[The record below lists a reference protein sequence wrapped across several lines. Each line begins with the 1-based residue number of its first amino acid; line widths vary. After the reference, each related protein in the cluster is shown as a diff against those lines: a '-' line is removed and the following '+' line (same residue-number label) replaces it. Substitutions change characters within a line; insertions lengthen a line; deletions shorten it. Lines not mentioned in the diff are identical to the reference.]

1 MNKEIRRLSNFSSLP
16 VLIFVLFMQLSA
28 SAIQIGVSLLERFAH
43 IALPEQLV
51 YMIMYI
57 FVYPIGGSL
66 AALIFYKT
74 RKRETG
80 LRLSQTFCRPQMNA
94 GWIIKYMIIT
104 WGLSLLM
111 SMVTNI
117 ILQILKSLLH
127 LNFTDISFDFGDG
140 IGGFIVSF
148 VSLSIFA
155 PIFEEIIFRSA
166 VYRHTEIMGQSF
178 AVVFSAI
185 VFALMHGNLEQLPYT
200 FVMGL
205 GFAYLFAK
213 TRSLLIPMLLHFL
226 TNTTTVIF
234 TSIIGY
240 LFAKTRSLLI
250 PMLLHFLT
258 NTTTVI
264 FTSIIGTTD
273 TDELSTLLSNRNF
286 AAVIPTVLYSLIIYG
301 IIIAAIVLGII
312 ELVRAI
318 RRRERLMGSI
328 FPISGAKK
336 TAVFLTAPVTII
348 TLILLVLFLTLTTI
362 NQLILK

>member
-80 LRLSQTFCRPQMNA
+80 LRLSQAFCRPQMNA

-111 SMVTNI
+111 SIITNI

-234 TSIIGY
+234 TSIIG
-240 LFAKTRSLLI
+240 
-250 PMLLHFLT
+250 
-258 NTTTVI
+258 
-264 FTSIIGTTD
+264 TTD
-273 TDELSTLLSNRNF
+273 TDELSTLLSNRDF

>member
-234 TSIIGY
+234 TSIID
-240 LFAKTRSLLI
+240 
-250 PMLLHFLT
+250 
-258 NTTTVI
+258 
-264 FTSIIGTTD
+264 TTD
-273 TDELSTLLSNRNF
+273 TDELSTLLSNRDF
-286 AAVIPTVLYSLIIYG
+286 AAVIPTVLYSLVIYG

-328 FPISGAKK
+328 FPVSGAKK
-336 TAVFLTAPVTII
+336 AAVFLTAPVTII

>member
-111 SMVTNI
+111 SIITNI
-117 ILQILKSLLH
+117 ILQLLKSLLH
-127 LNFTDISFDFGDG
+127 LNFSDISFDFGDG
-140 IGGFIVSF
+140 VGGFIVSF
-148 VSLSIFA
+148 VSLCIFA

-234 TSIIGY
+234 TSIIG
-240 LFAKTRSLLI
+240 
-250 PMLLHFLT
+250 
-258 NTTTVI
+258 
-264 FTSIIGTTD
+264 TTD
-273 TDELSTLLSNRNF
+273 TDELSTLLSNRDF
-286 AAVIPTVLYSLIIYG
+286 AAVIPTVLYSLVIYG

>member
-80 LRLSQTFCRPQMNA
+80 LRLSQAFCRPQMNA
-94 GWIIKYMIIT
+94 GWIIKNMVIT

-111 SMVTNI
+111 SIITNI
-117 ILQILKSLLH
+117 ILQLLKSLLH
-127 LNFTDISFDFGDG
+127 LNFSDISFDFGDG

-234 TSIIGY
+234 TSIIG
-240 LFAKTRSLLI
+240 
-250 PMLLHFLT
+250 
-258 NTTTVI
+258 
-264 FTSIIGTTD
+264 TTD

-312 ELVRAI
+312 ELVRTI

>member
-111 SMVTNI
+111 SIITNI

-234 TSIIGY
+234 TSIIG
-240 LFAKTRSLLI
+240 
-250 PMLLHFLT
+250 
-258 NTTTVI
+258 
-264 FTSIIGTTD
+264 TTD
-273 TDELSTLLSNRNF
+273 TDDISAILINRDF

>member
-94 GWIIKYMIIT
+94 GWIIKNMVIT

-111 SMVTNI
+111 SIITNI
-117 ILQILKSLLH
+117 ILQLLKSLLH
-127 LNFTDISFDFGDG
+127 LNFSDISFDFGDG
-140 IGGFIVSF
+140 VGGFIVSF
-148 VSLSIFA
+148 VSLCIFA

-234 TSIIGY
+234 TSIIG
-240 LFAKTRSLLI
+240 
-250 PMLLHFLT
+250 
-258 NTTTVI
+258 
-264 FTSIIGTTD
+264 TTD
-273 TDELSTLLSNRNF
+273 TDELSTLLSNRDF
-286 AAVIPTVLYSLIIYG
+286 AAVIPTVLYSLVIYG

-312 ELVRAI
+312 ELVRTI
-318 RRRERLMGSI
+318 RRRERLMGCI

>member
-94 GWIIKYMIIT
+94 GWIIKYMVIT

-111 SMVTNI
+111 SIITNI
-117 ILQILKSLLH
+117 ILQLLKSLLH

-205 GFAYLFAK
+205 GFA
-213 TRSLLIPMLLHFL
+213 
-226 TNTTTVIF
+226 
-234 TSIIGY
+234 Y

>member
-94 GWIIKYMIIT
+94 GWIIKNMVIT

-111 SMVTNI
+111 SIITNI
-117 ILQILKSLLH
+117 ILQLLKSLLH
-127 LNFTDISFDFGDG
+127 LNFSDISFDFGDG
-140 IGGFIVSF
+140 VGGFIVSF
-148 VSLSIFA
+148 VSLCIFA

-234 TSIIGY
+234 TSIIG
-240 LFAKTRSLLI
+240 
-250 PMLLHFLT
+250 
-258 NTTTVI
+258 
-264 FTSIIGTTD
+264 TTD

-286 AAVIPTVLYSLIIYG
+286 AAVIPTVLYSLVIYG

>member
-234 TSIIGY
+234 TSIIG
-240 LFAKTRSLLI
+240 
-250 PMLLHFLT
+250 
-258 NTTTVI
+258 
-264 FTSIIGTTD
+264 TTD

-312 ELVRAI
+312 ELVRTI
-318 RRRERLMGSI
+318 RRRERLMGCI

>member
-1 MNKEIRRLSNFSSLP
+1 MNKEIRRLSSSLP

-234 TSIIGY
+234 TSIIG
-240 LFAKTRSLLI
+240 
-250 PMLLHFLT
+250 
-258 NTTTVI
+258 
-264 FTSIIGTTD
+264 TTD

>member
-80 LRLSQTFCRPQMNA
+80 LRLSQAFCRPQMNA

-111 SMVTNI
+111 SIITNI
-117 ILQILKSLLH
+117 ILQLLKSLLH
-127 LNFTDISFDFGDG
+127 LNFSDISFDFGDG
-140 IGGFIVSF
+140 VGGFIVSF
-148 VSLSIFA
+148 VSLCIFA

-234 TSIIGY
+234 TSIIG
-240 LFAKTRSLLI
+240 
-250 PMLLHFLT
+250 
-258 NTTTVI
+258 
-264 FTSIIGTTD
+264 TTD
-273 TDELSTLLSNRNF
+273 TDELSTLLSNRDF
-286 AAVIPTVLYSLIIYG
+286 AAVIPTVLYSLVIYG

-312 ELVRAI
+312 ELVRTI

>member
-94 GWIIKYMIIT
+94 GWIIKNMVIT

-111 SMVTNI
+111 SIITNI
-117 ILQILKSLLH
+117 ILQLLKSLLH
-127 LNFTDISFDFGDG
+127 LNFSDISFDFGDG
-140 IGGFIVSF
+140 VGGFIVSF
-148 VSLSIFA
+148 VSLCIFA

-234 TSIIGY
+234 TSIID
-240 LFAKTRSLLI
+240 
-250 PMLLHFLT
+250 
-258 NTTTVI
+258 
-264 FTSIIGTTD
+264 TTD

>member
-94 GWIIKYMIIT
+94 GWIIKNMVIT

-111 SMVTNI
+111 SIITNI
-117 ILQILKSLLH
+117 ILQLLKSLLH

-205 GFAYLFAK
+205 GFA
-213 TRSLLIPMLLHFL
+213 
-226 TNTTTVIF
+226 
-234 TSIIGY
+234 Y

>member
-94 GWIIKYMIIT
+94 GWIIKYMVIT

-111 SMVTNI
+111 SIITNI
-117 ILQILKSLLH
+117 ILQLLKSLLH
-127 LNFTDISFDFGDG
+127 LNFSDISFDFGDG
-140 IGGFIVSF
+140 VGGFIVSF
-148 VSLSIFA
+148 VSLCIFA

-205 GFAYLFAK
+205 GFA
-213 TRSLLIPMLLHFL
+213 
-226 TNTTTVIF
+226 
-234 TSIIGY
+234 Y

>member
-80 LRLSQTFCRPQMNA
+80 LRLSQAFCRPQMNA

-111 SMVTNI
+111 SIITNI

-234 TSIIGY
+234 TSIIG
-240 LFAKTRSLLI
+240 
-250 PMLLHFLT
+250 
-258 NTTTVI
+258 
-264 FTSIIGTTD
+264 TTD
-273 TDELSTLLSNRNF
+273 TDELSTLLSNRDF
-286 AAVIPTVLYSLIIYG
+286 AAVIPTVLYSLVIYG

>member
-28 SAIQIGVSLLERFAH
+28 SAIQIGVSLVERFAH

-111 SMVTNI
+111 SIITNI
-117 ILQILKSLLH
+117 ILQLLKSLLH
-127 LNFTDISFDFGDG
+127 LNFSDISFDFGDG

-234 TSIIGY
+234 TSIID
-240 LFAKTRSLLI
+240 
-250 PMLLHFLT
+250 
-258 NTTTVI
+258 
-264 FTSIIGTTD
+264 TTD

-286 AAVIPTVLYSLIIYG
+286 AAVIPTVLYSLVIYG

>member
-28 SAIQIGVSLLERFAH
+28 SAIQIGVSLLERLAH

-94 GWIIKYMIIT
+94 GWIIKNMVIT

-111 SMVTNI
+111 SIITNI
-117 ILQILKSLLH
+117 ILQLLKSLLH
-127 LNFTDISFDFGDG
+127 LNFSDISFDFGDG
-140 IGGFIVSF
+140 VGGFIVSF
-148 VSLSIFA
+148 VSLCIFA

-205 GFAYLFAK
+205 GFA
-213 TRSLLIPMLLHFL
+213 
-226 TNTTTVIF
+226 
-234 TSIIGY
+234 Y

>member
-80 LRLSQTFCRPQMNA
+80 LRLSQAFCRPQMNA
-94 GWIIKYMIIT
+94 GWIIKNMVIT

-111 SMVTNI
+111 SIITNI
-117 ILQILKSLLH
+117 ILQLLKSLLH
-127 LNFTDISFDFGDG
+127 LNFSDISFDFGDG
-140 IGGFIVSF
+140 VGGFIVSF
-148 VSLSIFA
+148 VSLCIFA

-234 TSIIGY
+234 TSIIG
-240 LFAKTRSLLI
+240 
-250 PMLLHFLT
+250 
-258 NTTTVI
+258 
-264 FTSIIGTTD
+264 TTD

-286 AAVIPTVLYSLIIYG
+286 AAVIPTVLYSLVIYG

-312 ELVRAI
+312 ELVRTI

>member
-80 LRLSQTFCRPQMNA
+80 LRLSQAFCRPQMNA

-111 SMVTNI
+111 SIITNI
-117 ILQILKSLLH
+117 ILQLLKSLLH
-127 LNFTDISFDFGDG
+127 LNFTDISFDFSDG

-234 TSIIGY
+234 TSIIG
-240 LFAKTRSLLI
+240 
-250 PMLLHFLT
+250 
-258 NTTTVI
+258 
-264 FTSIIGTTD
+264 TTD
-273 TDELSTLLSNRNF
+273 TDELSTLLSNRDF
-286 AAVIPTVLYSLIIYG
+286 AAVIPTVLYSLVIYG

-312 ELVRAI
+312 ELVRTI

-336 TAVFLTAPVTII
+336 AAVFLTAPVTII

>member
-94 GWIIKYMIIT
+94 GWIIKNMIIT

-111 SMVTNI
+111 SIITNI
-117 ILQILKSLLH
+117 ILQLLKSLLH

-205 GFAYLFAK
+205 GFA
-213 TRSLLIPMLLHFL
+213 
-226 TNTTTVIF
+226 
-234 TSIIGY
+234 Y

>member
-1 MNKEIRRLSNFSSLP
+1 
-16 VLIFVLFMQLSA
+16 
-28 SAIQIGVSLLERFAH
+28 
-43 IALPEQLV
+43 
-51 YMIMYI
+51 
-57 FVYPIGGSL
+57 
-66 AALIFYKT
+66 
-74 RKRETG
+74 
-80 LRLSQTFCRPQMNA
+80 
-94 GWIIKYMIIT
+94 MIIT

-111 SMVTNI
+111 SIITNI

-148 VSLSIFA
+148 VSLCIFA

-234 TSIIGY
+234 TSIIG
-240 LFAKTRSLLI
+240 
-250 PMLLHFLT
+250 
-258 NTTTVI
+258 
-264 FTSIIGTTD
+264 TTD
-273 TDELSTLLSNRNF
+273 TDELSTLLSNRDF
-286 AAVIPTVLYSLIIYG
+286 AAVIPTVLYSLVIYG

-312 ELVRAI
+312 ELVRTI

-336 TAVFLTAPVTII
+336 AAVFLTAPVTII

>member
-155 PIFEEIIFRSA
+155 PFFEEIIFRSA

-205 GFAYLFAK
+205 GFA
-213 TRSLLIPMLLHFL
+213 
-226 TNTTTVIF
+226 
-234 TSIIGY
+234 Y

>member
-1 MNKEIRRLSNFSSLP
+1 MVMNKEIRRLSNFSSLP

-234 TSIIGY
+234 TSIIG
-240 LFAKTRSLLI
+240 
-250 PMLLHFLT
+250 
-258 NTTTVI
+258 
-264 FTSIIGTTD
+264 TTD

>member
-111 SMVTNI
+111 SIITNI
-117 ILQILKSLLH
+117 ILQLLKSLLH
-127 LNFTDISFDFGDG
+127 LNFSDISFDFGDG
-140 IGGFIVSF
+140 VGGFIVSF
-148 VSLSIFA
+148 VSLCIFA

-205 GFAYLFAK
+205 GFA
-213 TRSLLIPMLLHFL
+213 
-226 TNTTTVIF
+226 
-234 TSIIGY
+234 Y

>member
-1 MNKEIRRLSNFSSLP
+1 MNIEIRRLSNFSSLP

-94 GWIIKYMIIT
+94 GWIIKNMVIT

-111 SMVTNI
+111 SIITNI
-117 ILQILKSLLH
+117 ILQLLKSLLH
-127 LNFTDISFDFGDG
+127 LNFSDISFDFGDG
-140 IGGFIVSF
+140 VGGFIVSF
-148 VSLSIFA
+148 VSLCIFA

-205 GFAYLFAK
+205 GFA
-213 TRSLLIPMLLHFL
+213 
-226 TNTTTVIF
+226 
-234 TSIIGY
+234 Y

>member
-111 SMVTNI
+111 SIITNI

-127 LNFTDISFDFGDG
+127 LNFSDISFDFGDG
-140 IGGFIVSF
+140 VGGFIVSF
-148 VSLSIFA
+148 VSLCIFA

-234 TSIIGY
+234 TSIIG
-240 LFAKTRSLLI
+240 
-250 PMLLHFLT
+250 
-258 NTTTVI
+258 
-264 FTSIIGTTD
+264 TTD
-273 TDELSTLLSNRNF
+273 TDELSTLLSNRDF
-286 AAVIPTVLYSLIIYG
+286 AAVIPTVLYSLVIYG

>member
-80 LRLSQTFCRPQMNA
+80 LRLSQAFCRPQMNA
-94 GWIIKYMIIT
+94 GWIIKNMVIT

-111 SMVTNI
+111 SIITNI
-117 ILQILKSLLH
+117 ILQLLKSLLH
-127 LNFTDISFDFGDG
+127 LNFSDINFDFGDG
-140 IGGFIVSF
+140 VGGFIVSF
-148 VSLSIFA
+148 VSLCIFA

-234 TSIIGY
+234 TSIIG
-240 LFAKTRSLLI
+240 
-250 PMLLHFLT
+250 
-258 NTTTVI
+258 
-264 FTSIIGTTD
+264 TTD
-273 TDELSTLLSNRNF
+273 TDELSTLLSNRDF
-286 AAVIPTVLYSLIIYG
+286 AAVIPTVLYSLVIYG

-312 ELVRAI
+312 ELVRTI

>member
-74 RKRETG
+74 RN
-80 LRLSQTFCRPQMNA
+80 QAFCRPQMNA

-111 SMVTNI
+111 SIITNI
-117 ILQILKSLLH
+117 ILQLLKSLLH
-127 LNFTDISFDFGDG
+127 LNFSDISFDFGDG
-140 IGGFIVSF
+140 VGGFIVSF
-148 VSLSIFA
+148 VSLCIFA

-234 TSIIGY
+234 TSIIG
-240 LFAKTRSLLI
+240 
-250 PMLLHFLT
+250 
-258 NTTTVI
+258 
-264 FTSIIGTTD
+264 TTD
-273 TDELSTLLSNRNF
+273 TDELSTLLSNRDF
-286 AAVIPTVLYSLIIYG
+286 AAVIPTVLYSLVIYG

-312 ELVRAI
+312 ELVRTI

-336 TAVFLTAPVTII
+336 AAVFLTAPVTII

>member
-80 LRLSQTFCRPQMNA
+80 LRLSQAFCRPQMNA
-94 GWIIKYMIIT
+94 GWIIKNMVIT

-111 SMVTNI
+111 SIITNI
-117 ILQILKSLLH
+117 ILQLLKSLLH
-127 LNFTDISFDFGDG
+127 LNFSDISFDFGDG
-140 IGGFIVSF
+140 VGGFIVSF
-148 VSLSIFA
+148 VSLCIFA

-234 TSIIGY
+234 TSIIG
-240 LFAKTRSLLI
+240 
-250 PMLLHFLT
+250 
-258 NTTTVI
+258 
-264 FTSIIGTTD
+264 TTD
-273 TDELSTLLSNRNF
+273 TDELSTLLSNRDF
-286 AAVIPTVLYSLIIYG
+286 AAVIPTVLYSLVIYG

-312 ELVRAI
+312 ELVRTI

>member
-66 AALIFYKT
+66 AALIFYKA

-234 TSIIGY
+234 TSIIG
-240 LFAKTRSLLI
+240 
-250 PMLLHFLT
+250 
-258 NTTTVI
+258 
-264 FTSIIGTTD
+264 TTD

>member
-234 TSIIGY
+234 TSIID
-240 LFAKTRSLLI
+240 
-250 PMLLHFLT
+250 
-258 NTTTVI
+258 
-264 FTSIIGTTD
+264 TTD

>member
-28 SAIQIGVSLLERFAH
+28 SAIQIGVSLLERLAH

-111 SMVTNI
+111 SIITNI
-117 ILQILKSLLH
+117 ILQLLKSLLH
-127 LNFTDISFDFGDG
+127 LNFSDISFDFGDG

-234 TSIIGY
+234 TSIIG
-240 LFAKTRSLLI
+240 
-250 PMLLHFLT
+250 
-258 NTTTVI
+258 
-264 FTSIIGTTD
+264 TTD
-273 TDELSTLLSNRNF
+273 TDELSTLLSNRDF
-286 AAVIPTVLYSLIIYG
+286 AAVIPTVLYSLVIYG

-312 ELVRAI
+312 ELVRTI

>member
-234 TSIIGY
+234 TSIIG
-240 LFAKTRSLLI
+240 
-250 PMLLHFLT
+250 
-258 NTTTVI
+258 
-264 FTSIIGTTD
+264 TTD

-362 NQLILK
+362 NQLIL

>member
-234 TSIIGY
+234 TSIIG
-240 LFAKTRSLLI
+240 
-250 PMLLHFLT
+250 
-258 NTTTVI
+258 
-264 FTSIIGTTD
+264 TTD
-273 TDELSTLLSNRNF
+273 TDELSTLLSNRDF
-286 AAVIPTVLYSLIIYG
+286 AAVIPTVLYSLVIYG

-312 ELVRAI
+312 ELVRTI
-318 RRRERLMGSI
+318 RRRELFFLDLLLFVDITNHFLWSDYTIAKHRLQVGI
-328 FPISGAKK
+328 LITKGALRLLSFCVIRLVPRK
-336 TAVFLTAPVTII
+336 APSRALSRVR
-348 TLILLVLFLTLTTI
+348 
-362 NQLILK
+362 

>member
-111 SMVTNI
+111 SIITNI
-117 ILQILKSLLH
+117 ILQLLKSLLH

-148 VSLSIFA
+148 VSLCIFA

-205 GFAYLFAK
+205 GFA
-213 TRSLLIPMLLHFL
+213 
-226 TNTTTVIF
+226 
-234 TSIIGY
+234 Y

>member
-94 GWIIKYMIIT
+94 GWIIKNMVIT

-155 PIFEEIIFRSA
+155 PICEGIIFRSA

-234 TSIIGY
+234 TSIIG
-240 LFAKTRSLLI
+240 
-250 PMLLHFLT
+250 
-258 NTTTVI
+258 
-264 FTSIIGTTD
+264 TTD
-273 TDELSTLLSNRNF
+273 TDELSTLLSNRDF
-286 AAVIPTVLYSLIIYG
+286 AAVIPTVLYSLVIYG

-312 ELVRAI
+312 ELVRTI

>member
-111 SMVTNI
+111 SIITNI
-117 ILQILKSLLH
+117 ILQLLKSLLH
-127 LNFTDISFDFGDG
+127 LNFSDISFDFGDG
-140 IGGFIVSF
+140 VGGFIVSF
-148 VSLSIFA
+148 VSLCIFA

-234 TSIIGY
+234 TSIIG
-240 LFAKTRSLLI
+240 
-250 PMLLHFLT
+250 
-258 NTTTVI
+258 
-264 FTSIIGTTD
+264 TTD
-273 TDELSTLLSNRNF
+273 TDELSTLLSNRDF

>member
-94 GWIIKYMIIT
+94 GWIIKNMVIT

-234 TSIIGY
+234 TSIIG
-240 LFAKTRSLLI
+240 
-250 PMLLHFLT
+250 
-258 NTTTVI
+258 
-264 FTSIIGTTD
+264 TTD